1 MKTQRYFKIPLI
13 VACIVLVLLVLS
25 DFGLIFDRIE
35 NETARIFIHI
45 GIILGLIS
53 TIIQLRK
60 DQNK

>member
-25 DFGLIFDRIE
+25 DFGLIFDRIK
-35 NETARIFIHI
+35 NETARIFTHI

>member
-13 VACIVLVLLVLS
+13 FACIVLVLLVLS

-35 NETARIFIHI
+35 NETARIFTHI